1 MKILVAT
8 GHLSEMAVRKSVGNN
23 ADITIADTKIAAF
36 ITPGKLLAAIQKDIS
51 RFDYDI
57 IFIPGLCSGDFSKAA
72 AQLGCRIR
80 LGPKHAYDLNYVLPF
95 ADKIEFS
102 DKVPACE
109 LLIDVRREMAL
120 KKARELED
128 GSEPSLM
135 LGSLKL
141 GGNSR
146 MKVMAEVVDATGME
160 SNALARRIRSFVAK
174 GADIIDLGASLHAT
188 PGDVERAINVARSV
202 TEVPVSIDTLDPDL
216 FTQAL
221 GMGIDL
227 ILSLDSSN
235 IGVVGSLVAKA
246 GVPAVV
252 IPDPDEGLESL
263 LRNINA
269 ARSEGIEEIIAD
281 PVLDPIGH
289 GFTDSIVRYSE
300 FHRRFPDIP
309 VFFGVGNVT
318 ELLDADSAGSNATL
332 CGIGADVGA
341 SILFT
346 PEFSNKAQG
355 SVSELSKASLMMLL
369 ARERASSPKDL
380 GIDLMEI
387 KEKRRRN
394 DAVLPEV
401 FVRAKSHRMWK
412 LDPAGSIRIGIIP
425 HEDCKGGLIL
435 AEHEKVSVAGKSA
448 GEVMDTLID
457 MGLVSRLEHAG
468 YLGRELKQA
477 EIALKFNR
485 SYSQDDEF

>member
-8 GHLSEMAVRKSVGNN
+8 GHLAEMAVRKSVGDD
-23 ADITIADTKIAAF
+23 ADIIVADTKIAAF
-36 ITPGKLLAAIQKDIS
+36 ITPGKLLAAIEKHIS

-57 IFIPGLCSGDFSKAA
+57 IFIPGICSGDFSKAA
-72 AQLGCRIR
+72 AQLNCRIL
-80 LGPKHAYDLNYVLPF
+80 LGPKHAYDLGYVLPF

-109 LLIDVRREMAL
+109 LLIDVRRKMAL
-120 KKARELED
+120 EKSRELEER
-128 GSEPSLM
+128 SEPALV
-135 LGSLKL
+135 LGNLKL
-141 GGNSR
+141 GGSSR
-146 MKVMAEVVDATGME
+146 MKVMAEVVNATGME
-160 SNALARRIRSFVAK
+160 SNALARKIRSFVTK

-188 PGDVERAINVARSV
+188 PSDVERAIKVARSV

-216 FTQAL
+216 LTKAL
-221 GMGIDL
+221 ETGIDM

-235 IGVVGSLVAKA
+235 IEAIGSLVATA
-246 GVPAVV
+246 GVPVVV

-263 LRNINA
+263 LRNIDA

-300 FHRRFPDIP
+300 FHRLFADIP

-346 PEFSNKAQG
+346 PEFSNKTQG
-355 SVSELSKASLMMLL
+355 SISELRKASLMMVL
-369 ARERASSPKDL
+369 ARERDSSPKDL
-380 GIDLMEI
+380 GIDLVEI

-394 DAVLPEV
+394 DAILPDA
-401 FVRAKSHRMWK
+401 FVGAKPHRMWK
-412 LDPAGSIRIGIIP
+412 LDPAGSIRIGIVP
-425 HEDCKGGLIL
+425 DEGGKGGLIL
-435 AEHEKVSVAGKSA
+435 AEHDTVSVAGKTA

-468 YLGRELKQA
+468 YLGRELKKA

-485 SYSQDDEF
+485 SYSQDDDF